1 MEEGDKKGGESYTRF
16 KERKGIK
23 LLNIASILKKLFGLQ
38 ILRSH
43 LSFVVMNLNSQSL
56 QQNFLLLHLLLKTTR
71 ISVEV
76 FLDIEA

>member
-1 MEEGDKKGGESYTRF
+1 MGGESYTRCT
-16 KERKGIK
+16 ERKGIK

-43 LSFVVMNLNSQSL
+43 LSFLVMNLNSQSR

-71 ISVEV
+71 ISVKV